1 MNERAWHGVGHSA
14 NLLYQLQFHIRATL
28 LKYRLLTRAC
38 RLVMSFVASQQI
50 VWGQTNSAPS
60 ALESTTRVTN
70 SLYTS
75 LSSSYSTSSN
85 WQGQDQRNF
94 SFLGNVLYK
103 HSTQDSTRSHAH
115 QLLADLGYLKFVD
128 SLWVKSVDR
137 LQVNMLWSAKARRF
151 EHSYSILLNTQFLPN
166 TTWRYDPEL
175 QRSTSTV
182 VGGLL
187 RPFTLEA
194 GYGAMLRFWN
204 TSSINFAFAT
214 LKLSGYPRE
223 LTAPQ
228 FSDATLIQSRTMNY
242 YMSYGLGLITAIN
255 KPIGQRLQW
264 INNSRAFCNGFDKD
278 HANFDISNMLIVKL
292 WKYIQFRFDS
302 RMAYSPM
309 LNYQV
314 QFRQEALIGIFYEQ

>member
-1 MNERAWHGVGHSA
+1 MNKRAWHEVSLSA
-14 NLLYQLQFHIRATL
+14 KVLYQLPFNIRATL
-28 LKYRLLTRAC
+28 LKYRMLTRAC
-38 RLVMSFVASQQI
+38 RLVMSFGASQQI
-50 VWGQTNSAPS
+50 VWGQTNGAPS

-103 HSTQDSTRSHAH
+103 HSAQDSTHSHAH
-115 QLLADLGYLKFVD
+115 QVLADLGYLKFVD

-137 LQVNMLWSAKARRF
+137 FQVNLLWAAHARRF
-151 EHSYSILLNTQFLPN
+151 EHAYSILLNTQFLPN
-166 TTWRYDPEL
+166 TTWRYDLEL
-175 QRSTSTV
+175 QRSSSTS
-182 VGGLL
+182 VGGFL

-194 GYGAMLRFWN
+194 GYGAVLRFWN

-214 LKLSGYPRE
+214 LKLSGYPKE
-223 LTAPQ
+223 ITAPQ
-228 FSDATLIQSRTMNY
+228 FQDATLIQSHAMNY

-264 INNSRAFCNGFDKD
+264 LNNSRAFCNGFDKD
-278 HANFDISNMLIVKL
+278 HANFEISNMLIVKL
-292 WKYIQFRFDS
+292 WKYIQFRFDT
-302 RMAYSPM
+302 RLAYNPL

-314 QFRQEALIGIFYEQ
+314 QFRQEALVGVFYEQ